1 MKTPFTLQQFLD
13 VFKAYNETVFPG
25 QLVLYAL
32 AIILLVL
39 VGRRAPNADRYSNAI
54 LAFFWLWMGFVY
66 HLVFFTTINK
76 AAYGFGSLFIIQS
89 GLFLYYGI
97 SRHCLA
103 YRFSRSLYSIAGIFL
118 IAYALIFYPLI
129 GYFSAHAYPYA
140 PTFGLPCPTTIFTI
154 GLLLSNDEKLPVPV
168 MIIPILW
175 SILGFFAAFS
185 FGIREDL
192 VLPLAGLLLLLSR
205 LYPAKPFHPPYTY
218 SS

>member
-13 VFKAYNETVFPG
+13 VFKAYNETVYPL
-25 QLVLYAL
+25 QMVLYAL

-39 VGRRAPNADRYSNAI
+39 VGRKTPKADLYSNAV

-76 AAYGFGSLFIIQS
+76 AAYGFGSLFIVQS

-97 SRHCLA
+97 SRHRLA
-103 YRFSRSLYSIAGIFL
+103 YRFSRSAYSIAGIFL
-118 IAYALIFYPLI
+118 IAYALVFYPLI
-129 GYFSAHAYPYA
+129 GYFSPHAYPYA

-168 MIIPILW
+168 LIIPILW
-175 SILGFFAAFS
+175 SIFRFFAAYS
-185 FGIREDL
+185 LGIYEDL
-192 VLPLAGLLLLLSR
+192 VLPVAGLLLLLFR
-205 LYPAKPFHPPYTY
+205 LLPARSLHPPYTY
-218 SS
+218 SP